1 MMLTTRLSIAF
12 FMGFST
18 FCSAQIDRYT
28 YKSELN
34 GVTNT
39 WHKIIVPNTVFGKVK
54 SDFSDIRI
62 YGITPKNDT
71 IEAPYVFNILSEKL
85 INTKIAFNIIN
96 TTKSEKGTYFTL
108 QLDTEGSINEIN
120 LNFATQNFD
129 WKLDLEGSQNQ
140 QDWFTVLEDYR
151 ILSIK
156 NTTTD
161 FKFTKLV
168 FNDAKYRFFRVLI
181 KDESDPKFSSAQL
194 LSRSIIA
201 GNGVDYSIKSST
213 ISEDKNNRQTVINLE
228 LNDAV
233 PLSHLDMSV
242 SQTFDYYRPLKIEYR
257 SDSTQT
263 EKGVRYQYK
272 TIANGILNSLE
283 ANSFKLFNTI
293 AKHLRITVFNGD
305 NQPLTITGFN
315 VKGYEHQL
323 TARFTKNADYILVYG
338 NELDRQPSY
347 DIKKFVTKIPKELT
361 ALTVKNEIEIT
372 KTKVR
377 KIAPLFEN
385 DFWLWGIIGVVILVL
400 GGFTLKMLKKA

>member
-1 MMLTTRLSIAF
+1 MQIQQEIFTSID
-12 FMGFST
+12 G
-18 FCSAQIDRYT
+18 
-28 YKSELN
+28 E
-34 GVTNT
+34 
-39 WHKIIVPNTVFGKVK
+39 KISVGGNQSKPT
-54 SDFSDIRI
+54 
-62 YGITPKNDT
+62 
-71 IEAPYVFNILSEKL
+71 L
-85 INTKIAFNIIN
+85 INLWFIQCPGCIAEMPALNRL
-96 TTKSEKGTYFTL
+96 KEKY
-108 QLDTEGSINEIN
+108 
-120 LNFATQNFD
+120 
-129 WKLDLEGSQNQ
+129 
-140 QDWFTVLEDYR
+140 
-151 ILSIK
+151 
-156 NTTTD
+156 
-161 FKFTKLV
+161 
-168 FNDAKYRFFRVLI
+168 
-181 KDESDPKFSSAQL
+181 
-194 LSRSIIA
+194 
-201 GNGVDYSIKSST
+201 
-213 ISEDKNNRQTVINLE
+213 EDKVNFVSLPFEQEDDVRKFLKKRKFNFTPIVNVQDFINKIGSYPYPE
-228 LNDAV
+228 NIFVDKNGYITHIEG
-233 PLSHLDMSV
+233 PLPSHLDMSV
-242 SQTFDYYRPLKIEYR
+242 SQTFDYYRPLKIGYR